1 LSSWVVE
8 SSSIPFTI
16 ILNSRILLEFEQGEV
31 CKRERE
37 REEEERVEGKER
49 QGRR

>member
-1 LSSWVVE
+1 LS
-8 SSSIPFTI
+8 
-16 ILNSRILLEFEQGEV
+16 SRILLEFEQRREV

-37 REEEERVEGKER
+37 RERREEVRVEGKER